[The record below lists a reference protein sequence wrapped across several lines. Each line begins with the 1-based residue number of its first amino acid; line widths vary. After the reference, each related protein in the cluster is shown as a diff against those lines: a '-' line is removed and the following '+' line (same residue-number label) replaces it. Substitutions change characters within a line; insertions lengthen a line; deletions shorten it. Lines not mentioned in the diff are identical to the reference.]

1 MKNTLPL
8 RVRFDAFELELN
20 SGELHK
26 SGQRV
31 VLQDQ
36 PLQIL
41 RMLIEHAGAIT
52 TREEIQQQL
61 WPNDTVVEFDHSIN
75 AAIKKLRV
83 ALEDSADN
91 PKYIETIARRGY
103 RLIVPVER
111 LDSSPSDVS
120 GPAAESSSSDGAAV
134 QLQVEPTGLTG
145 T

>member
-1 MKNTLPL
+1 MKNTLPF
-8 RVRFDAFELELN
+8 RVRFDAFELDLK

-61 WPNDTVVEFDHSIN
+61 WPNHTVVEFEHGIN
-75 AAIKKLRV
+75 AAIEQLRV
-83 ALEDSADN
+83 ALGDSADN
-91 PKYIETIARRGY
+91 PKYLETVAHRGY
-103 RLIVPVER
+103 RLLVPVER
-111 LDSSPSDVS
+111 VESNSNDALTGVV
-120 GPAAESSSSDGAAV
+120 SSSHD
-134 QLQVEPTGLTG
+134 
-145 T
+145 